1 MAFLGVLVAPRWNLD
16 TLIGERGN
24 VGEGPETMSLLKIV
38 SFIMEALQVYGMD
51 KMHPVLNE
59 A

>member
-1 MAFLGVLVAPRWNLD
+1 MSFLGVLVAPRWNLD
-16 TLIGERGN
+16 ALIGERGN

-38 SFIMEALQVYGMD
+38 SFIMDALQVYGIA
-51 KMHPVLNE
+51 KMHPFLNE